1 MMTWDALLD
10 CHRLGEPLRD
20 ASDASLRAD
29 FQRDF
34 DRIVFSSAFRKMQ
47 GKTQVFPLPESDF
60 AHTRLTHSIEVS
72 CVARSLGRMASQ
84 KLPEL
89 SARADDVG
97 ALVAAAA
104 LAHDIGNPPFG
115 HSGEDAIADFFKGE
129 EGSRYLTALSD
140 AQREDLLRYEGNALG
155 FRIIARTKPTVSQPP
170 GGKGLTHATLA
181 AFAKYPRGSW
191 PQGDRQKVSEKKF
204 GFFQSEAA
212 TFEAVASATGLR
224 KKADHAWCRHPLAFL
239 MEAADD
245 ICYRI
250 IDLEDAVRL
259 ELVPIDAGRRHLLSL
274 LQLNDERP
282 NLERLGGIIDRY
294 EQLAYLRARAINSLI
309 LQVVDV
315 FVANV
320 DALLAGEF
328 EAPLLDL
335 APSNPE
341 LKKIKQVMTEFVY
354 PDRTVIAIEAAG
366 FEVLG
371 GLLAEF
377 LAAAWDDGRSKR
389 SAKVLALV
397 SPEYLEPRDG
407 SDDHYAV
414 IMALAEFVA
423 AMTDTSA
430 IALFRILRGI
440 ELPTY

>member
-10 CHRLGEPLRD
+10 CRRLGEPARGVPD
-20 ASDASLRAD
+20 SSLRSD
-29 FQRDF
+29 FQGDF

-60 AHTRLTHSIEVS
+60 AHTRLTHSMEVS
-72 CVARSLGRMASQ
+72 CVARSLGRIASQ

-89 SARADDVG
+89 RARTDDVG

-115 HSGEDAIADFFKGE
+115 HSGEDAIADFFRGE
-129 EGSRYLTALSD
+129 EGFKYLANLD
-140 AQREDLLRYEGNALG
+140 EAQREDLLRYEGNALG
-155 FRIIARTKPTVSQPP
+155 FRIIGRTKPTASRRP
-170 GGKGLTHATLA
+170 GGMGLTHATLA
-181 AFAKYPRGSW
+181 AFAKYPRASW
-191 PQGDRQKVSEKKF
+191 PRGDRLKVSEKKF

-212 TFEAVASATGLR
+212 TFEAVASATGLQN
-224 KKADHAWCRHPLAFL
+224 KADHAWCRHPLAFL

-245 ICYRI
+245 ICYRL

-259 ELVPIDAGRRHLLSL
+259 ELVPIDAARRHLLSI
-274 LQLNDERP
+274 LQLNNEFP
-282 NLERLGGIIDRY
+282 NLERLGSIIDRY
-294 EQLAYLRARAINSLI
+294 EQLAYLRAKAINSLI
-309 LQVVDV
+309 AQVVDI

-320 DALLAGEF
+320 DAILAGEF
-328 EAPLLDL
+328 ETPLLDL

-341 LKKIKQVMTEFVY
+341 LKKIRQVMTEFVY

-377 LAAAWDDGRSKR
+377 LAAAWNDGGTRR

-397 SPEYLEPRDG
+397 SPEYLEPRHD

-414 IMALAEFVA
+414 IMAFAEFVA

-430 IALFRILRGI
+430 IDLFRILRGI